1 METGPQG
8 QMLGLQVVADFIDR
22 LEKGKIILG
31 VNAKWMS
38 AVFVLVGQSQKCL
51 RKVERKGLVYD
62 ANEGVFMSFKDPSL
76 SL

>member
-31 VNAKWMS
+31 VNA
-38 AVFVLVGQSQKCL
+38 
-51 RKVERKGLVYD
+51 E
-62 ANEGVFMSFKDPSL
+62 
-76 SL
+76 